1 MKTKILNLLKEKG
14 SGRSFVE
21 LSEIDGFTGNNNF
34 EIEDKNI
41 ILWQNIS
48 PEAINAINEL
58 IEEKKM
64 EMVSTSPFVYHAD
77 GKILTLP
84 IAKQSRRYKK
94 LRWLP
99 TAFNKGPKF

>member
-58 IEEKKM
+58 IEEKKNRNG
-64 EMVSTSPFVYHAD
+64 FH
-77 GKILTLP
+77 LTFRL
-84 IAKQSRRYKK
+84 SRRRKDTHTPH
-94 LRWLP
+94 RE
-99 TAFNKGPKF
+99 AVQEV